1 MKAESRCLKL
11 FLAFDSLG
19 SLGNWRRDFD
29 VEGTWRRRVGLGPRS
44 GMGRNY
50 SAAEAQVLASVGRG
64 AFWGVRAGLVPK
76 HSSLE

>member
-1 MKAESRCLKL
+1 MHTKAESRCLKL

-29 VEGTWRRRVGLGPRS
+29 VEGTWGRRVGLGPRG

-50 SAAEAQVLASVGRG
+50 NAASCRSEAQVLASVGRG
-64 AFWGVRAGLVPK
+64 AF
-76 HSSLE
+76 